1 MYKVLLTAFLS
12 VFAASSAM
20 AEDGVII
27 EGADDF
33 EKALHR
39 TPVETAAA
47 SQFPDCPNLT
57 CEETDEPGKYAVY
70 CPTAEGRRLIGYVT
84 WTNMPK

>member
-1 MYKVLLTAFLS
+1 MYKVLLMSFLS
-12 VFAASSAM
+12 VFTALPAM
-20 AEDGVII
+20 AEDGVVI

-33 EKALHR
+33 EKILKQ
-39 TPVETAAA
+39 TPVEAAAA

-70 CPTAEGRRLIGYVT
+70 CPAADGRKLIGYIT